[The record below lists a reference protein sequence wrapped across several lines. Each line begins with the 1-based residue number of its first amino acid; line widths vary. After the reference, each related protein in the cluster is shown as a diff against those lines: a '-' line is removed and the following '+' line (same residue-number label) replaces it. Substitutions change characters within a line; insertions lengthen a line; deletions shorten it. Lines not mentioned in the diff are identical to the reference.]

1 MNNTAQ
7 PQFSRG
13 WNMAGVVVDVIML
26 ILITANLALIV
37 FDWLYG
43 VDNIQFLLGKY
54 LPAFHAYYGDN
65 VHAQFSEIDLAF
77 VTVYIIEFS
86 IMWLIAVFRKRYHRW
101 FYYPFIHWY
110 DLLGCIPV
118 GSFRWLRVLRVF
130 SILVRLQ
137 QLGWIQLQNTY
148 VGGLVIKYY
157 KALIEEVSDRV
168 VINVLDGAQRELT
181 MGSPL
186 LERVLDRVLAPRKQ
200 ALLTLACNQFADG
213 VKKAHDA
220 HRDKLENYMGQLTDE
235 VLANSTAGR
244 QLRALPFASRIIR
257 QQVQQIGLAL
267 VDGIAN
273 DISDP
278 ANRDQLVNMLDAIIK
293 VETEEPLTPLVQDII
308 FDIIEQIKA
317 QVSVKQWRLD
327 V

>member
-1 MNNTAQ
+1 MNNTAA
-7 PQFSRG
+7 PQTSRR
-13 WNMAGVVVDVIML
+13 WNIAGVAVDIIML
-26 ILITANLALIV
+26 VLITVNLALII

-43 VDNIQFLLGKY
+43 VENIQYLLSRY
-54 LPAFHAYYGDN
+54 LPAFFAYYGPN
-65 VHAQFSEIDLAF
+65 VHERFNEIDLAF
-77 VTVYIIEFS
+77 VTVYIIEFCA
-86 IMWLIAVFRKRYHRW
+86 MWLIAIMRKRYHRW

-157 KALIEEVSDRV
+157 KALVEEISDRV
-168 VINVLDGAQRELT
+168 VINVLDGAQKELT

-186 LERVLDRVLAPRKQ
+186 LERILDKVLAPRKQ
-200 ALLTLACNQFADG
+200 ALLHLACNQIADG
-213 VKKAHDA
+213 VKKAHTA
-220 HRDKLENYMGQLTDE
+220 HRNKLEAYLGQITDE

-244 QLRALPFASRIIR
+244 QLRVLPFASRIIR
-257 QQVQQIGLAL
+257 QQVRQIGLAL
-267 VDGIAN
+267 VDGIAHDVSN
-273 DISDP
+273 PD
-278 ANRDQLVNMLDAIIK
+278 NHEKLVELLDSIIK
-293 VETEEPLTPLVQDII
+293 IETEEPLTPLIQDII
-308 FDIIEQIKA
+308 YDVIEQIKA
-317 QVSVKQWRLD
+317 QVAIKQWRQE